1 MNGNKCGVNHHVW
14 NDDQCEQIMDAVY
27 KVLETTG
34 CLVRSEKAQK
44 LLKEAGCSVDG
55 EKVKIPRAVLQWAI
69 TTAPSSFT
77 LYNRTGE
84 SAMEL
89 EVGNIYYG
97 PSISIVFIRNYQTGE
112 KVRGVR
118 SDAVNSALICDALP
132 NVSWASAICGISDG
146 VGGLGT
152 VYEVNALLRNTKKP
166 IMYWAE
172 NMKTLKYEVEMLEAV
187 VERPEAAAEKPFSI
201 CLVCPTD
208 PLVHQADALEQVMFL
223 AEKKLPIVY
232 ISGTSIGCS
241 SPITLP
247 GSAVVGLADTLVGLL
262 VAQLANKGAPFV
274 VSRFCDV
281 FNMQKTNISQ
291 SAPESI
297 LSHATAAD
305 VFRYLNLPFSLNFGD
320 TDNGI
325 LDQMAVFDMALELY
339 TSAMCGNT
347 MSFGLGTFETAN
359 LVDYRGVVFGDEAIG
374 FIKKLVESVE
384 INDETLALESIDEVG
399 PQGDFLGEE
408 ATVEQYHNFYRPGI
422 LSRRTLTEWNESGQK
437 DISEIVN
444 EKVTSIIAAGPQN
457 PLPAD
462 KQRILD
468 QILARAEA
476 EYTK

>member
-1 MNGNKCGVNHHVW
+1 MSGSKCGVIHRVW
-14 NDDQCEQIMDAVY
+14 NDDQCGQIMDSVY

-34 CLVRSEKAQK
+34 CLVRSEKAQN
-44 LLKEAGCSVDG
+44 LLKEAGCAVDG

-69 TTAPSSFT
+69 NAAPSSFT
-77 LYNRTGE
+77 LHNRTGE
-84 SAMEL
+84 SVMEL
-89 EVGNIYYG
+89 EAGNIYYG

-112 KVRGVR
+112 KVRGER
-118 SDAVNSALICDALP
+118 SDAINSALICDALP

-146 VGGLGT
+146 VKGLGT

-166 IMYWAE
+166 IMYWADD
-172 NMKTLKYEVEMLEAV
+172 MKALKYEVEMI
-187 VERPEAAAEKPFSI
+187 EAAVKNPGTAAETPFSI

-208 PLVHQADALEQVMFL
+208 PLVHQADALEQIIFL

-281 FNMQKTNISQ
+281 FNMRKTNITQ
-291 SAPESI
+291 SAPESV
-297 LSHATAAD
+297 LSHASAAD

-320 TDNGI
+320 TDSGV
-325 LDQMAVFDMALELY
+325 LDQMAAFDMAIELY

-359 LVDYRGVVFGDEAIG
+359 LVDYRGVVFGDEIIG
-374 FIKKLVESVE
+374 YIKKLVEKVE
-384 INDETLALESIDEVG
+384 INDETLALESIAEVG

-408 ATVEQYHNFYRPGI
+408 ATVEQYHNFYQPGI
-422 LSRRTLTEWNESGQK
+422 LSRRTLDEWNASGKK

-444 EKVTSIIAAGPQN
+444 EKVASIIAAGPQN

-462 KQRILD
+462 RQLLLD